1 MRGEIECKAPGLTSS
16 SSTGIRS
23 AENVAGPRVPA
34 RQARLE
40 PERRQVSQHRITPAR
55 RHSGYLKGG
64 LRRFGCPEPAP
75 GDPTPKDDGSVVRMA
90 ATTRSRARS
99 TNSAEVLQLD
109 VVQRIRTDRIL
120 RAQNE
125 EKWIVNLKAYLS
137 GDLENLD
144 AGEARACSKLA
155 DEYDVDDG
163 GLLLYCPRAGRDDGD
178 RDRLAKLVRFKT
190 NEQRSK
196 GASGVEESLHTVNIQ
211 SHYSDVDG
219 LVRYFIELE
228 QLHQNEKI
236 AKKLSKQ
243 KKEADLAQ
251 CAKDIVAESNRRRAD
266 REAELSD
273 SDVSDGGSYV
283 SATDSSTSRGAR
295 APKRTNAFLAKEKRQ
310 EKRYKEQMD
319 MKVRE
324 LEQKQKQFDDRLA
337 FEREQAQAKLQFD
350 MEVQANNRNMIL
362 ECAKIFS
369 AALVNKD

>member
-1 MRGEIECKAPGLTSS
+1 MMRDL
-16 SSTGIRS
+16 IRLKPFA
-23 AENVAGPRVPA
+23 AERGTTLDVWDNVAKSLSTA
-34 RQARLE
+34 
-40 PERRQVSQHRITPAR
+40 
-55 RHSGYLKGG
+55 LKV
-64 LRRFGCPEPAP
+64 E
-75 GDPTPKDDGSVVRMA
+75 
-90 ATTRSRARS
+90 
-99 TNSAEVLQLD
+99 
-109 VVQRIRTDRIL
+109 
-120 RAQNE
+120 
-125 EKWIVNLKAYLS
+125 LKV
-137 GDLENLD
+137 
-144 AGEARACSKLA
+144 KQI
-155 DEYDVDDG
+155 
-163 GLLLYCPRAGRDDGD
+163 
-178 RDRLAKLVRFKT
+178 RDRLNLLKTRFKT

-196 GASGVEESLHTVNIQ
+196 GASGVEESLHAVNIQ

-219 LVRYFIELE
+219 LVRDYIELE

-236 AKKLSKQ
+236 AKKLSKK

-283 SATDSSTSRGAR
+283 SATDSSTSRGSR
-295 APKRTNAFLAKEKRQ
+295 APKRTNAFLAEVKRQ

-350 MEVQANNRNMIL
+350 MEVQANNRNVIL
-362 ECAKIFS
+362 ECAKFFS